1 MWTPPNPADVLPQM
15 MRAES
20 VPDLSV
26 PLVVVA
32 THDHVRLVGACYAVA
47 QTHTF

>member
-1 MWTPPNPADVLPQM
+1 
-15 MRAES
+15 MRAEP

-32 THDHVRLVGACYAVA
+32 THDHVRLVGAWYAVA
-47 QTHTF
+47 QTQPF